1 MLAQT
6 SMQRYELFFYLCTY
20 KLNIMEDLK
29 KNMWNAAGTAGLALG
44 AVSSAYLFAGQA
56 LSGGLDQAVFWQQIV
71 AFALWSAKFVGCI
84 WLMKIFMTK
93 FAKDNEGIDNKTVFR
108 MGALTALLSAL
119 MFSGISL
126 ANMLYISAEYY
137 DTVYQTLAQQMSA
150 TLDSNSLSMLERV
163 IDNMPQIIF
172 FYNLSYCFLFGTA
185 LSAILSRNIPAKDPF
200 ADYKPDEQ

>member
-1 MLAQT
+1 MLVQT

-20 KLNIMEDLK
+20 KSNIMEDLK

-44 AVSSAYLFAGQA
+44 AVSSAYLLAGQA
-56 LSGGLDQAVFWQQIV
+56 LSGDMAPAVLWQQII
-71 AFALWSAKFVGCI
+71 AFALWSVKFVGCI
-84 WLMKIFMTK
+84 WLMKFFMTK
-93 FAKDNEGIDNKTVFR
+93 FAKDNEGVDNKSVFR

-126 ANMLYISAEYY
+126 ANMLYISADYY
-137 DTVYQTLAQQMSA
+137 DTLYQTVAQQMSA
-150 TLDSNSLSMLERV
+150 ALDSNSLSVLDKV
-163 IDNMPQIIF
+163 IENMPQIIF

-185 LSAILSRNIPAKDPF
+185 LSAILSRNIPARDPF